1 MNEEYENE
9 LQQEINFLYDELA
22 YMQKEIADARTN
34 GDGKEYARLMRLYL
48 PVQKNYLKMCAE
60 QKALETAES
69 NQTDSLLAFAGTA

>member
-22 YMQKEIADARTN
+22 YMQKEIADARAN

-60 QKALETAES
+60 QKALETAER